1 MFSDFGDS
9 YRIYRAYSTEFLIIK
24 AVYSEVGELGEKQ
37 IVIEK
42 FEVSTSRAKVLKA
55 SAGK

>member
-1 MFSDFGDS
+1 MHLPNLP
-9 YRIYRAYSTEFLIIK
+9 ACSTEFVIIK